1 MKTIWA
7 RTALAVALVVGVSLA
22 ANAADSIWGRVTAV
36 KSPDVIVLNYGTG
49 EYVIRIVGI
58 DAPPASA
65 RAARTEAQR
74 VVTQML
80 LGKNARVRF
89 ERRAGGEMVGRVF
102 TDEPDPTRIR
112 DVGVELVRQGLAR
125 RRGTYDTKYGDMAAA
140 EKEARSARRGLWAP
154 AQQPR

>member
-1 MKTIWA
+1 MKTRWA
-7 RTALAVALVVGVSLA
+7 RTALAVALVVGVSFA

-36 KSPDVIVLNYGTG
+36 KSPDVIVLNYGAG

-58 DAPPASA
+58 DAPPTSA

-74 VVTQML
+74 VVTQLL

-102 TDEPDPTRIR
+102 TDDPAGIR

-125 RRGTYDTKYGDMAAA
+125 RRGAYDTKYGDMAAA
-140 EKEARSARRGLWAP
+140 EKEARSARRGLWSTG
-154 AQQPR
+154 QPR